1 MHSTPKVLA
10 LRARPGCS
18 DDTTLEESAYREMT
32 MTESGIT
39 VVFKTRD
46 EDEDSNQDS
55 ENNLF
60 NVSPVDDGDI
70 SEEDDMSKKRK
81 LSNSEG
87 TPLAKTIRTEQ
98 ENIDEKVGIE
108 ESKEK
113 ERVDAGIEEGE
124 NEGDLGFIPSA
135 RAGQARGP
143 AETIDKDLEEVG
155 QEQSGERQDMEE
167 LEEDHCEDDDD
178 LENLGFTPPARQL
191 AQPSPQTQNKTE
203 PQILTAAE
211 NNDNVGDGH
220 DVFDFIDEDEKD
232 KAEKDKPD
240 ATQQTPPQEY
250 RQRRQPGV
258 EESWRHIGG
267 VTPGEEKKGSRMD
280 LRVLELLVHTMARDE
295 GIDLAKEIL
304 KEDFFVRLVNKYG
317 NVSGSARMASFT
329 SPSYTLKRW
338 REAFCTKVTTKTGK
352 TRAGVHLFEAPQDK
366 ETPCRIC
373 NKETGEHMADPGQ
386 LASELQ
392 RATATTPDE
401 RQQCEHCQKLF
412 KTRKTLNQHIKKLH
426 PQEPASERGEKD
438 GEGKRNVKDK
448 RCERCDKV
456 VGDKA
461 RHLKE
466 FCRRNEDNLAECPH
480 CKGMIVKTKL
490 KEHIKG
496 RLDKATGLMTK
507 KGCEDKHSAGD
518 GGPAMETCPIC
529 FKSVKVTYA
538 SRHRATFHGGEDQE
552 KFKRKNEETEKPVK
566 QGNPKQIYISR
577 AFFLAALEEAQVKQ
591 VEQRSKEDPQP
602 HEIQGLMVS
611 RGLAFT
617 RERGLNLRPP
627 PRFVPRDGNCSYST
641 IALAKDPSLAVMGLH
656 MEATHLRTSSIA
668 WAIEMIRGLDEEGLQ
683 RVRLVA
689 TLDQDFE
696 EEAEHLTRDEL
707 IQRLQRYAE
716 NGEYAGNLG
725 DILLY
730 VLSAFIQAPILV
742 VDVNHANSPLGLF
755 ISPRT
760 LFGTEPVTNV
770 PYVAVRLLN
779 HLEALLVPED
789 AKIPLQ
795 EMFAAQE
802 AQEGPGNQISSGGS
816 CGNKDGATGDKNEEG
831 GSRPVESTRV
841 TDTLPAP
848 ISTQGDRKTLFSCLP
863 HLSPQFESRI
873 RDLVKDLDSLYT
885 NSPAT
890 VRKMEEAQ
898 REIQVLYAT

>member
-220 DVFDFIDEDEKD
+220 DVFDFVDEDEKD

-480 CKGMIVKTKL
+480 CKAMIVKTKL
-490 KEHIKG
+490 KEHIEG
-496 RLDKATGLMTK
+496 RLDKATGLKTK
-507 KGCEDKHSAGD
+507 KGCKDKHSGGD
-518 GGPAMETCPIC
+518 EGPAMETCPIC

-538 SRHRATFHGGEDQE
+538 SRHRAKFHAGEDRE
-552 KFKRKNEETEKPVK
+552 KFKGQNEEMKKPVG
-566 QGNPKQIYISR
+566 QGNPKKFYFSR
-577 AFFLAALEEAQVKQ
+577 DFFLAALEEAQVKQ
-591 VEQRSKEDPQP
+591 AEQRSKEDLQP
-602 HEIQGLMVS
+602 HEIQGLMVT
-611 RGLAFT
+611 RGLDFMRDRAIV
-617 RERGLNLRPP
+617 LRPP
-627 PRFVPRDGNCSYST
+627 PRLVPMDGNCSYSM
-641 IALAKDPSLAVMGLH
+641 IALARDPSLGVMELH

-668 WAIEMIRGLDEEGLQ
+668 WAIEMIRTMDEEGLQ
-683 RVRLVA
+683 RVRLIA
-689 TLDQDFE
+689 TPDTRLE
-696 EEAEHLTRDEL
+696 EEAQHLTREEL
-707 IQRLQRYAE
+707 IERLQRFAQ

-742 VDVNHANSPLGLF
+742 VDVNHADSPLGLF
-755 ISPRT
+755 VSPRT
-760 LFGTEPVTNV
+760 LFGTEPVTNIPFV
-770 PYVAVRLLN
+770 GVRLRN
-779 HLEALLVPED
+779 HFEDLLVPEE
-789 AKIPLQ
+789 ASITLG
-795 EMFAAQE
+795 EMFAAE
-802 AQEGPGNQISSGGS
+802 EGPGNNICSSGGCS
-816 CGNKDGATGDKNEEG
+816 NMDGATVDRNKEG
-831 GSRPVESTRV
+831 GSRSVESPHA
-841 TDTLPAP
+841 TDTLAAP
-848 ISTQGDRKTLFSCLP
+848 ISTQGDRKTLFSFLP
-863 HLSPQFESRI
+863 HLSPQFESKI
-873 RDLVKDLDSLYT
+873 RNLVNELDSLYI

-890 VRKMEEAQ
+890 VSEMEESQ
-898 REIQVLYAT
+898 QEIQVVHMN